1 MGVIRIELKDVHVTY
16 QDPERPALKG
26 INLLIGENKLIVI
39 TGPNGSGK
47 TTLLETC
54 LGLLKPFKGIVKLLG
69 IHTTDSKIYSIR
81 KLCSYLPQ
89 NFMRSPHESYTVKQ
103 VITMGLL
110 SIKNFPNTLTNDDLA
125 KVKNIAKL
133 LGIDGLLNEPVG
145 KLSGGQQ
152 QRVFLARTLIRE
164 PLMLFLDEPFSS
176 LDPSGR
182 EEVTAL
188 INDYIREKN
197 ATALIVSHIVDK
209 SLEKVADAV
218 LTISNGELINVL
230 GNPY

>member
-1 MGVIRIELKDVHVTY
+1 LGVIRVELRDVHVTY

-26 INLLIGENKLIVI
+26 INLLIGKNKLVVI

-69 IHTTDSKIYSIR
+69 TPTTDSKIYSIR

-89 NFMRSPHESYTVKQ
+89 NFMRGPHESYTVKQ

-110 SIKNFPNTLTNDDLA
+110 SIKNIPNTLTNEDIT

-133 LGIDGLLNEPVG
+133 LGIDGLLNEPIG

-164 PLMLFLDEPFSS
+164 PLILLLDEPFSS
-176 LDPSGR
+176 IDPDGR
-182 EEVTAL
+182 EEITEL
-188 INDYIREKN
+188 INDYLREKD

-209 SLEKVADAV
+209 GLEKVADAV
-218 LTISNGELINVL
+218 LTLSNGELISIL
-230 GNPY
+230 GDPY

>member
-1 MGVIRIELKDVHVTY
+1 
-16 QDPERPALKG
+16 
-26 INLLIGENKLIVI
+26 
-39 TGPNGSGK
+39 
-47 TTLLETC
+47 
-54 LGLLKPFKGIVKLLG
+54 
-69 IHTTDSKIYSIR
+69 
-81 KLCSYLPQ
+81 
-89 NFMRSPHESYTVKQ
+89 MRSPHESYTVKQ

-133 LGIDGLLNEPVG
+133 LGIDELLNEPVG

-218 LTISNGELINVL
+218 LTISNGELISVL
-230 GNPY
+230 GNPN